1 MEIVRMGV
9 VGTGHMGQ
17 YHANIF
23 AGLPGVQFIGVH
35 DADPNRAREVSA
47 RYGVQCFDDLDQLL
61 AQVDAV
67 TIAAP
72 TNLHY
77 QIASAALAAGV
88 HVLVEK
94 PMTRTARYAGRLVEQ
109 AAAKGLILQTGHVE
123 RFNGAIRQIGNI
135 VSAPHLAEARRL
147 APRTDRAQDTGVV
160 LDLMV
165 HDIDIVLGLIA
176 SPLQSVYAVGSAVYS
191 PSAHEDVATA
201 ILQFENGC
209 VANITASR
217 VTNEKIR
224 TLAISQRD
232 AYIFLDYSRQ
242 EIDVYRRLSQ
252 DYAVRSG
259 ELRYSVES
267 TVERVFVHNVNPLQ
281 QELMHFCDCVRGNAV
296 PLVRGEDDVNTIAL
310 TRRIL
315 HCIHGDLAN
324 DDEE

>member
-9 VGTGHMGQ
+9 VGAGHMGQ
-17 YHANIF
+17 YHANIL
-23 AGLPGVQFIGVH
+23 AGLPGVQFAGVL
-35 DADPNRAREVSA
+35 DVNQDRAREVAA
-47 RYGVQCFDDLDQLL
+47 RYGARCFADLDQLL
-61 AQVDAV
+61 ANVDAV

-77 QIASAALAAGV
+77 RIASAALSAGV
-88 HVLVEK
+88 HALVEK
-94 PMTRTARYAGRLVEQ
+94 PITRTARSAGLLVAQ

-123 RFNGAIRQIGNI
+123 RFNGAIRQIGSI
-135 VSAPHLAEARRL
+135 VSAPHLVEARRL
-147 APRTDRAQDTGVV
+147 APQTDRAQDTGVV

-176 SPLQSVYAVGSAVYS
+176 SPLVSVSAVGSAIYS
-191 PSAHEDVATA
+191 PDMREDAAAA
-201 ILQFENGC
+201 ILRFENSC
-209 VANITASR
+209 IASITASR

-281 QELMHFCDCVRGNAV
+281 QELAHFCDCVRGKAV

-310 TRRIL
+310 ARRIL
-315 HCIHGDLAN
+315 DCIHGERA